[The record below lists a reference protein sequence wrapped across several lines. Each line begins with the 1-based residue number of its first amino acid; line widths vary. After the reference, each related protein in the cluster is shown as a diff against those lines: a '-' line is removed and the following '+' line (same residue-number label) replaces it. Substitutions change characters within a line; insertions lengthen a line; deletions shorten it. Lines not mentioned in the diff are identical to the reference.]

1 MVYGLTGRYSSGGG
15 GEVLTLVTR
24 LQLFFLKWIGGGGVG
39 GRRCG
44 GEGGGWRG

>member
-15 GEVLTLVTR
+15 SEVLTLVTR

-39 GRRCG
+39 
-44 GEGGGWRG
+44 EEVWGGGGGRG